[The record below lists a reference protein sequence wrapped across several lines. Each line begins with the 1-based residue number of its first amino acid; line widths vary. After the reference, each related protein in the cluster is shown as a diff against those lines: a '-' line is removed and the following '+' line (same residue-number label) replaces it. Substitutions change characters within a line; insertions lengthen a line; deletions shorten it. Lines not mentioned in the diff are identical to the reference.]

1 MDQFESLKT
10 NKGEEINGPIL
21 IKPKVFTDERGFFY
35 ESWNKDNFNK
45 ILNKSNIDFV
55 QDNHSKSSL
64 GVLRGLHYQLPPY
77 SQGKLI
83 RVVKG
88 EIYDVI
94 VDLRKES
101 KTFTKWAGIKINSDI
116 KNQLWIPNGFAHGFL
131 TLSKEAIVGYRVT
144 NFWAKDFERTLY
156 WKDPDINISWPI
168 KEKNFIPKL
177 SAKDQQGNIFKELF
191 EKGDL
196 F

>member
-1 MDQFESLKT
+1 MKTEFLKDKSS
-10 NKGEEINGPIL
+10 NLFSGPI
-21 IKPKVFTDERGFFY
+21 IFTPKIFLDERGYFF
-35 ESWNKDNFNK
+35 ETWNKKKFTSLVN
-45 ILNKSNIDFV
+45 LEVDFV
-55 QDNHSKSSL
+55 QDNESYSEE
-64 GVLRGLHYQLPPY
+64 GTIRGLHYQLNPY

-83 RVVKG
+83 RVIKG

-101 KTFTKWAGIKINSDI
+101 KTFAKWAGIKINSDI
-116 KNQLWIPNGFAHGFL
+116 KNQLWIPQGFAHGFL
-131 TLSKEAIVGYRVT
+131 TLSKEAVISYKVT
-144 NFWAKDFERTLY
+144 NFWVKDFERTLH
-156 WKDPDINISWPI
+156 WKDPDINISWPT

-177 SAKDQQGNIFKELF
+177 SPKDQQGNIFKKLI

>member
-1 MDQFESLKT
+1 MKT
-10 NKGEEINGPIL
+10 KFLRDKSSNFFSGPI
-21 IKPKVFTDERGFFY
+21 IFTPEIFLDERGYFF
-35 ESWNKDNFNK
+35 ETWNKKKFTSLVNLK
-45 ILNKSNIDFV
+45 VDFV
-55 QDNHSKSSL
+55 QDNESYSEE
-64 GVLRGLHYQLPPY
+64 GTIRGLHYQLNPY

-83 RVVKG
+83 RVIKG

-101 KTFTKWAGIKINSDI
+101 KTFAKWAGIKINSDI
-116 KNQLWIPNGFAHGFL
+116 KNQLWIPKGFAHGFL
-131 TLSKEAIVGYRVT
+131 TLSKEAIISYKVT
-144 NFWAKDFERTLY
+144 NFWVKDSERTLL

-177 SAKDQQGNIFKELF
+177 SPKDQQGNIFKELI